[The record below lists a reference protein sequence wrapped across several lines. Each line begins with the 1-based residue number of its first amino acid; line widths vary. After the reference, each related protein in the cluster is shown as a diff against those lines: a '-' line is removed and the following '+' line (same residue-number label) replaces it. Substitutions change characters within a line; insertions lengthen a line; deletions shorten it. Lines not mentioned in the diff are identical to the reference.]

1 MHGTSIGSRPVHALD
16 GVPIEH
22 MSEGETAPLPILSAR
37 GVTKSFPGVR
47 ALDAVDFDIRPGEVH
62 ALCGENGAGKSTLM
76 RVLAGT
82 FRADIGT
89 ITFKGNPIDFR
100 GTREALGQGILLV
113 HQEISLVPELTV
125 AENIFLG
132 NLPSR
137 GAGIVWRRDLYRRAR
152 SILAEAGGEFEKI
165 DPRAKVGTLSFARQQ
180 MVEIARAM
188 AFNCTVV
195 IFDEPT
201 SSLTASEAVS
211 LFETINRLKA
221 RGVGI
226 VYISHKMPEIFALCD
241 RITVLRDGQMRGTR
255 ITRDTNEDEITRLMI
270 GRSLESYFERPA
282 VTPGEE
288 LLRVEGLAVP
298 GFVRGIDFA
307 VRAGEVLGLYGL
319 IGAGRSEAM
328 EAIFGVRQKTAGKL
342 FWKGAPIDI
351 RNPRE
356 AVKLGIGLVPED
368 RKRQGLVLGMSAQDN
383 TTLALMRRLGLFRLQ
398 DRAGERKV
406 YDLFKQKLD
415 IRAASPAT
423 EVGTLSGGNQQKI
436 ALAKWMAMDPRLLI
450 LDEPTRGIDVGAK
463 AEIHSLVAKLAE
475 SGVAVILI
483 SSELPEI
490 LGLASRILTLREGRI
505 TASLDGRT
513 ATEESVMS
521 ALVMGGPG

>member
-1 MHGTSIGSRPVHALD
+1 MGSRPVHALD

-22 MSEGETAPLPILSAR
+22 MSEGETGPLPILSAR

-82 FRADIGT
+82 FRADAGT
-89 ITFKGNPIDFR
+89 ITFKGSPVDFR

-152 SILAEAGGEFEKI
+152 AILAEAGGEFEKI

-226 VYISHKMPEIFALCD
+226 VYISHKMPEIFALSD

-270 GRSLESYFERPA
+270 GRSLESYFERPV

-288 LLRVEGLAVP
+288 LLRVEGLAVAGLRQGHRLRRPRRRGARPLRPHRRRPLRGDGSDLRRAAEDRRQALLEGHGRRHPQPARSGQARHRPRPRGPQAP
-298 GFVRGIDFA
+298 GPRA
-307 VRAGEVLGLYGL
+307 RHERAGQHDA
-319 IGAGRSEAM
+319 GADAPARALPP
-328 EAIFGVRQKTAGKL
+328 AG
-342 FWKGAPIDI
+342 
-351 RNPRE
+351 PRRR
-356 AVKLGIGLVPED
+356 A
-368 RKRQGLVLGMSAQDN
+368 QGLRPVQAE
-383 TTLALMRRLGLFRLQ
+383 ARHPRRLAR
-398 DRAGERKV
+398 DA
-406 YDLFKQKLD
+406 
-415 IRAASPAT
+415 
-423 EVGTLSGGNQQKI
+423 VGTLSGGNQQKI
-436 ALAKWMAMDPRLLI
+436 ALAKWMAMDPKLLI

-521 ALVMGGPG
+521 ALVTR